1 MSESKL
7 VTAILSLSAL
17 MPDVELWR
25 NNSGMRG
32 HTRFGLHSRK
42 RLTGSPDI
50 VGIVAGRFIGLECKT
65 ADGTVS
71 DEQRDF
77 MADIRVAGGYAAVVR
92 SMSDALEAIQEAREV
107 NRG

>member
-7 VTAILSLSAL
+7 VSAILSLSAL

-50 VGIVAGRFIGLECKT
+50 IGIVAGRFIGLEAKEPGKNAT
-65 ADGTVS
+65 P
-71 DEQRDF
+71 EQEDF
-77 MADIRVAGGYAAVVR
+77 MADIRAAGGYTAVVR
-92 SMSDALEAIQEAREV
+92 SVKDALEAIQEAREV